1 MANIFL
7 KTVRHSLITRYFCP
21 LLSRT
26 GFQSLSQASLF
37 HCQTAKLNSNRTSVV
52 RCGRQKY
59 ERLYPIMLVRP
70 DGSTINIRY
79 REPRRILLMPV
90 NLSSL
95 SEEERRARQKKRE
108 VKKTKTQTADHYEDD
123 FKVDNYSHLWKKK

>member
-7 KTVRHSLITRYFCP
+7 RTVPHGVITRYLWP
-21 LLSRT
+21 LSSRT
-26 GFQSLSQASLF
+26 GFQSLSQASLL

-52 RCGRQKY
+52 RCGRQRY

-90 NLSSL
+90 NLSTL
-95 SEEERRARQKKRE
+95 SEEERRARQKKRV
-108 VKKTKTQTADHYEDD
+108 VKKTKTQTTDHYEND
-123 FKVDNYSHLWKKK
+123 FRVDNYSHLWKKK